1 MSNLRLVVYNSVME
15 SANQMLDP
23 PNYELALLSALRV
36 ARTADAAAITRLLN
50 STRFA
55 HYHVD
60 WRLPVDWLGDPGFL
74 VVPQDAEMKAERRM
88 PGLLWARDEILACLV
103 VTQDPAPAAWV
114 RLAAVSAQLDL
125 CVVLG
130 EMFAVMTEY
139 LRETA
144 VTEVGWLVM
153 DPWPIK
159 VLPDL
164 GFLEFSAIETYIK
177 KDLERPLIKPV
188 PDLRI
193 RPVAVDDFERLAAM
207 ETAVFEPLWRFSQET
222 LRLARRD
229 AVSFDVALLDDLLVG
244 YQISSGGRLGAHL
257 VRLTI
262 APHMQGR
269 GIGTAIFAHAI
280 EGYQKRGYQH
290 ITLNTQIDND
300 ASHHLYKKFGF
311 SPSGEKFPLWVMPM

>member
-1 MSNLRLVVYNSVME
+1 ME
-15 SANQMLDP
+15 FANQLP
-23 PNYELALLSALRV
+23 NFPNYEMELLSALRV
-36 ARTADAAAITRLLN
+36 AKKSDAPAVTRLLN
-50 STRFA
+50 STRFT

-60 WRLPVDWLGDPGFL
+60 WRLPVDWLGNPGFL
-74 VVPQDAEMKAERRM
+74 VVPKDADVTPERQM
-88 PGLLWARDEILACLV
+88 PSLLWTRDEILACLV

-114 RLAAVSAQLDL
+114 RLSAISAQLDPYI
-125 CVVLG
+125 VLPG
-130 EMFAVMTEY
+130 MFAIMKEY

-153 DPWPIK
+153 DPWPIT

-177 KDLERPLIKPV
+177 KDLELPFVKPV
-188 PDLRI
+188 PDLLI
-193 RPVAVDDFERLAAM
+193 RPVEVDDFENLAAM
-207 ETAVFEPLWRFSQET
+207 ETAVFDPLWRFSKET
-222 LRLARRD
+222 LYLARRD
-229 AVSFDVALLDDLLVG
+229 AVSFDVALLGDKIVG
-244 YQISSGGRLGAHL
+244 YQISSGGRFGAHL

-262 APHMQGR
+262 APDMQGR

-311 SPSGEKFPLWVMPM
+311 SLSGETLPLWVMPM